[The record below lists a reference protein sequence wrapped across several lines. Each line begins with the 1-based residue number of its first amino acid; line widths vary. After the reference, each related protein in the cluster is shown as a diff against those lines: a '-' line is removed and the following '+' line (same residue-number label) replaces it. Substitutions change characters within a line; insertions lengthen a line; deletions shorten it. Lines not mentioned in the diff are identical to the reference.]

1 MLLVDVVFFFRLVF
15 HMATKQELQTTMK
28 SFGYDLNPFT
38 SKETLLNLMRLHSKV
53 REIVQKRKKI
63 RVF

>member
-1 MLLVDVVFFFRLVF
+1 
-15 HMATKQELQTTMK
+15 MATKQELQTTMK

>member
-1 MLLVDVVFFFRLVF
+1 
-15 HMATKQELQTTMK
+15 MATKQELQTTMK

-53 REIVQKRKKI
+53 RHLKKDCADEEKLVSSGFGKRY
-63 RVF
+63 RCTENE